1 MAGGLSLELA
11 AVTHAGGKGS
21 RRRTW
26 EVMHGN
32 REAGRTG
39 QMQDKTPRRV
49 LRGASELPGA
59 QGQWA
64 LQFRYP
70 GRGSQETELGREL
83 PSMTWSGGDRASTLS
98 TPHGVP
104 LSSFPP
110 RHLLRVRFDI
120 RGPRSPRGLLWR
132 AGPRRITSYK
142 NRSLQ
147 SRTFRQLLFTTILES
162 LLQRRKC
169 CCLQY
174 NSHLQ
179 RRRRE
184 DVPIE
189 AAL

>member
-1 MAGGLSLELA
+1 M
-11 AVTHAGGKGS
+11 
-21 RRRTW
+21 
-26 EVMHGN
+26 
-32 REAGRTG
+32 
-39 QMQDKTPRRV
+39 
-49 LRGASELPGA
+49 
-59 QGQWA
+59 A

-70 GRGSQETELGREL
+70 GTGGQETNMGREHDL
-83 PSMTWSGGDRASTLS
+83 ERWEQRE
-98 TPHGVP
+98 

-110 RHLLRVRFDI
+110 RYLLRVCFDI
-120 RGPRSPRGLLWR
+120 RGPRSPGGLLWG

-142 NRSLQ
+142 NRSVQ

-184 DVPIE
+184 DVPTE